1 MLINLSMTGLV
12 VVAKILLLIQRIE
25 IFLRLT
31 AKEEVP
37 PPSGF
42 LNEEVSKEMMTL
54 KWLEHSSIMKTP
66 SHYYYCTSS
75 SLKPFIQ
82 GKLKA

>member
-1 MLINLSMTGLV
+1 MLINFSMTGLV

-31 AKEEVP
+31 EEEVP

-66 SHYYYCTSS
+66 SHYYYCTYS

>member
-1 MLINLSMTGLV
+1 MTGLV

-31 AKEEVP
+31 EEEVP

-54 KWLEHSSIMKTP
+54 KWLE
-66 SHYYYCTSS
+66 
-75 SLKPFIQ
+75 
-82 GKLKA
+82 